1 MNKWEKEVQKSLLD
15 SEEAALKELE
25 KQYARALKDI
35 NAKVKQFQT
44 DIDMLDQAI
53 NQDGIDAET
62 KAILESRKRSK
73 VYQKQ
78 YQQALKGQVSGI
90 LDKMHSDNYATIDKY
105 LNECYT
111 NGFVGTMYDIHKQG
125 VPLIIPM
132 DQTAVVKAVL
142 TDSKVVEGYYN
153 HLGVNVSKLKKT
165 ITQEVSRG
173 IATGM
178 KYHEIARNIDN
189 AAKSGLYNAERI
201 ARTEGH
207 RIQQSST
214 RDAQYASKAKGADVV
229 KQWDASL
236 DKRTRDSHAKVDGE
250 VRELDER
257 FSNGL
262 RYPGDPS
269 GSAAEVINCRCASL
283 TRARWALDDDELDTL
298 KERAKYFG
306 LDKSKGF
313 EDFQKTYLKA
323 AESIEK
329 AEKSAKIEVDEL
341 TPCLRRLSDNKI
353 INTTVSDVSP
363 TREEFADWEFD
374 WTLPEKD
381 GFTVRA
387 IKANGDD
394 RIQGLVALKP
404 DVRNSAVLI
413 DIVEAAPFNNPHNSK
428 FTGKEYAGVGGHLF
442 AEAVRES
449 YKQGFDGFVYF
460 RAKSDLIE
468 HYEKELGAVLMNPRE
483 RIMAIDERS
492 AKKLYER
499 YYRGK

>member
-53 NQDGIDAET
+53 NQDGIDDET

-153 HLGVNVSKLKKT
+153 HLGVNVSKLKKS

-178 KYHEIARNIDN
+178 KYHDIARNIDSV
-189 AAKSGLYNAERI
+189 AKSGLYNAERI

-214 RDAQYASKAKGADVV
+214 RDAQYASKARGADVV

-236 DKRTRDSHAKVDGE
+236 DMATRPLHRQLDGQIREVDEPFEAGGRQ
-250 VRELDER
+250 VM
-257 FSNGL
+257 
-262 RYPGDPS
+262 YPGRFGTPDQDC
-269 GSAAEVINCRCASL
+269 NCRCVAL
-283 TRARWALDDDELDTL
+283 TRARWALDEKELETL
-298 KERAKYFG
+298 KERAASFG
-306 LDKSKGF
+306 LDKTEDF
-313 EDFQKTYLKA
+313 EDFKKKYLKA
-323 AESIEK
+323 
-329 AEKSAKIEVDEL
+329 
-341 TPCLRRLSDNKI
+341 T
-353 INTTVSDVSP
+353 
-363 TREEFADWEFD
+363 
-374 WTLPEKD
+374 
-381 GFTVRA
+381 
-387 IKANGDD
+387 
-394 RIQGLVALKP
+394 
-404 DVRNSAVLI
+404 
-413 DIVEAAPFNNPHNSK
+413 
-428 FTGKEYAGVGGHLF
+428 
-442 AEAVRES
+442 
-449 YKQGFDGFVYF
+449 
-460 RAKSDLIE
+460 
-468 HYEKELGAVLMNPRE
+468 
-483 RIMAIDERS
+483 
-492 AKKLYER
+492 KK
-499 YYRGK
+499 